1 MIGDVSCSSL
11 SIKFVSGLYRFS
23 FIAGDIIV
31 LFSRI
36 DSSEYKS

>member
-1 MIGDVSCSSL
+1 MIGAVSCSSVN
-11 SIKFVSGLYRFS
+11 IAFVSGLYRFS

-36 DSSEYKS
+36 ASSEYRS